1 MEISNLLKA
10 EFKKLVIGLLKELSE
25 DINSVKKKKIWS
37 ETKATPIET
46 ENNLQGN
53 NSRVDEAENQIN
65 DLEHKEGK
73 KVQFGTIRR
82 KKNPKTKDRLRS
94 IWHNFKCTNI
104 QITGLPEGVG
114 KGQEIENL
122 FEKIMKENFPNLVNE
137 IDKQVQEA

>member
-25 DINSVKKKKIWS
+25 DINSVKKKKKIWS

-65 DLEHKEGK
+65 DLEHKEPENNQPEQEEK
-73 KVQFGTIRR
+73 
-82 KKNPKTKDRLRS
+82 RS
-94 IWHNFKCTNI
+94 METRI
-104 QITGLPEGVG
+104 V
-114 KGQEIENL
+114 
-122 FEKIMKENFPNLVNE
+122 
-137 IDKQVQEA
+137 